1 MSLSQPQ
8 QPNTKTNFSRALVL
22 GSELGFLIALPLTIC
37 LVIGILIDKKLN
49 TFPKILILAIIV
61 GIGLTVINV
70 YKLVLPFLDKKMSN
84 ACDNN
89 KNNLS
94 SKK

>member
-8 QPNTKTNFSRALVL
+8 QPNTKTNFPRALVL

-37 LVIGILIDKKLN
+37 LIIGILIDKKLN

-70 YKLVLPFLDKKMSN
+70 YKLVLPFLDKK
-84 ACDNN
+84 
-89 KNNLS
+89 
-94 SKK
+94 